1 MAPATVLGF
10 LVGGTGLLLTGIQL
24 KAANHAT
31 QQVADATEL
40 QAFSGFRRAVYDPPE
55 WKNFNDAAEYLR
67 TAIRSP
73 ATRFSVPTPSGLAIV
88 SVAGG
93 YSELAELF
101 LADNSALPHARQLFG
116 EPMACALLDFEL
128 IRTKST
134 NFHLGPNSS
143 LARFV
148 NGIPCEN
155 QVLSHG
161 VAIGYLSGG
170 SHGLIIPN
178 LSGPR

>member
-1 MAPATVLGF
+1 MAPAAVFGF
-10 LVGGTGLLLTGIQL
+10 LVGGAGLLLTGLQL

-40 QAFSGFRRAVYDPPE
+40 QAFSGFRREVYDPPE
-55 WKNFNDAAEYLR
+55 WKNFNGAAEYLR
-67 TAIRSP
+67 TVIRSP
-73 ATRFSVPTPSGLAIV
+73 ATRFPIPTSGGLAIV
-88 SVAGG
+88 GVTDD
-93 YSELAELF
+93 YNQLADLF
-101 LADNSALPHARQLFG
+101 LADNPALPHARQLFG

-134 NFHLGPNSS
+134 NFHLGPTRSI
-143 LARFV
+143 ARFV
-148 NGIPCEN
+148 DGTPCES

-170 SHGLIIPN
+170 SHGLLIP
-178 LSGPR
+178 SK